1 MDRPTTCWNV
11 DVLCCPMGVDLYL
24 SSLDEAMSGCIGRL
38 WLSATT
44 IVDALAR
51 SELAED
57 GAPSSPALRPSPEPP
72 CYHCPP

>member
-24 SSLDEAMSGCIGRL
+24 SSLDEAMSGCIDRL

-51 SELAED
+51 SELARMGPFIASFAPLT
-57 GAPSSPALRPSPEPP
+57 GAP